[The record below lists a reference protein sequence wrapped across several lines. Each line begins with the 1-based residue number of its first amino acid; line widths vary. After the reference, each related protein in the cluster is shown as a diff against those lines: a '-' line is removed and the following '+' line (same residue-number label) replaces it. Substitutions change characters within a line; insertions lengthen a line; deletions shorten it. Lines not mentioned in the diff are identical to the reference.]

1 MEKIVI
7 IAHGSPKKEANNLAY
22 IANKLSSIL
31 GKNTDDVKVAYL
43 KYGKPSAQEAILDYI
58 KEGVKK
64 IIVHPFF
71 LSTGSH
77 VSFDIPKMID
87 DFQKQYPEVKII
99 CTKPLGSSDKL
110 ALIIRDLI
118 EECGD

>member
-7 IAHGSPKKEANNLAY
+7 IAHGSPKKEANNLAP

-31 GKNTDDVKVAYL
+31 GKKTDDVKIAYL
-43 KYGKPSAQEAILDYI
+43 KYGKPLAQEAILDYI

-77 VSFDIPKMID
+77 VSFDIPKIIE
-87 DFQKQYPEVKII
+87 DFQKNYPEVQII
-99 CTKPLGSSDKL
+99 CTKPFGSSDKL
-110 ALIIRDLI
+110 AFIIKDLI